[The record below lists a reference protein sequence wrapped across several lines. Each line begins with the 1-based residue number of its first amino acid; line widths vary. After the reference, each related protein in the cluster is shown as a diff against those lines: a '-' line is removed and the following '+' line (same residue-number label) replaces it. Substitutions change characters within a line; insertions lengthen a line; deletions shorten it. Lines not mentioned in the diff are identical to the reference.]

1 MPVDATVASVPAV
14 SVGLDRTFEAVVADA
29 RGLGADD
36 LHLLRTTGM
45 YVCLVGDEPDVTK
58 FPPQFDSEAAAA
70 RWLALRGITGDLIL
84 VVEQGRD
91 MAGDVPQP
99 HRELSRAT
107 YVSLEAGSKGRQLLS
122 EIVAEQVARR
132 RDRRVPGLDEDPAW
146 TIVLPGDLALERVAE
161 SLGAL
166 ANGYCASRA
175 ANEECGPGAT
185 PLLAVQGVY
194 SAGTDPALAPGPMW
208 TTVRAGL
215 PPGRRVLD
223 LRTGVLARTVAGKS
237 AGRSVRFV
245 SAARRHVQA
254 MRWEAAVDRV
264 DGGDLLSA
272 PAGPATFTRTVAEG
286 GREVAVTAVAGG
298 AGIALAARELAERHA
313 PLLVVERLAACVD
326 VRPGEDGAAAV
337 ADERLAEAEHVGFDC
352 LLGEH
357 RAAWARRWA
366 GAHVEIDGDPGSQ
379 LAARFAMFHL
389 LSVARGEDEAAVGA
403 RGLTGPAYGG
413 HVFWDADVYVLPVLA
428 ALDPPAA
435 RAMLEYRVRRLPK
448 ALAAAAAVGRDG
460 AWFPWESAGEGHDV
474 TPRTGIDRHGREVPI
489 RTGDYEEHIG
499 ADVAWSA
506 CEYSAWTGDV
516 AMLAGPGGAIVVE
529 TARYWAS
536 RAELDD
542 RGRAHVRA
550 VIGPDEYH
558 ELVDDNAFTNV
569 MARWNLR
576 RAAALA
582 PGAGVD
588 ADDAAAWQRLAD
600 ALVDGYVPERQLYE
614 QFAGYWEREPLFVA
628 DLGGP
633 LLPAD
638 LVFGVTRIAGSQ
650 IVKQADVLMLHHLVP
665 DEVVAGSLGP
675 NLDHYLPRTAHG
687 SSLSPAIHASL
698 LARAGRPDE
707 ALGLFRL
714 ASRLD
719 LDDLT
724 GTTAGGLHLATM
736 GGVWQ
741 ALAYGFL
748 GLRPHADRLDV
759 DPCLPSEWQ
768 ALTLRFWFHGAVVTV
783 RADHAQVEITGDAP
797 LAVRTAGTTHACQ
810 PGTTVLAT
818 GGTR

>member
-1 MPVDATVASVPAV
+1 MPVDSTVASAPAV
-14 SVGLDRTFEAVVADA
+14 SVGLDRTFEAVIADH
-29 RGLGADD
+29 RGVGADD
-36 LHLLRTTGM
+36 LHLLGTTGM
-45 YVCLVGDEPDVTK
+45 YVCLVGDEPDAAK
-58 FPPQFDSEAAAA
+58 SPPRFDSGAAAA
-70 RWLALRGITGDLIL
+70 RWLEGRGVTGDLIL
-84 VVEQGRD
+84 VVDQARNL
-91 MAGDVPQP
+91 AGDAPQTT
-99 HRELSRAT
+99 HELSRAT
-107 YVSLEAGSKGRQLLS
+107 RVSLGTGSGGRRMIS
-122 EIVAEQVARR
+122 EIVAQQVARR
-132 RDRRVPGLDEDPAW
+132 RDRRVPGIDEDPAW
-146 TIVLPGDLALERVAE
+146 TIELPGDPALERVAE

-194 SAGTDPALAPGPMW
+194 STGTDPALASGPVW
-208 TTVRAGL
+208 TTVRACL

-223 LRTGVLARTVAGKS
+223 LRTGVLARTVAGEA

-245 SAARRHVQA
+245 SGARRHIQA
-254 MRWEAAVDRV
+254 MRWEAAVDRAG
-264 DGGDLLSA
+264 GGDLLGA
-272 PAGPATFTRTVAEG
+272 PAGSVTFTRTIAEG

-298 AGIALAARELAERHA
+298 AGIALAAREQAERHA
-313 PLLVVERLAACVD
+313 PLLVVERIAACVD
-326 VRPGEDGAAAV
+326 VRPGEDDAAAV
-337 ADERLAEAEHVGFDC
+337 AGERLAEAEHVGFDD

-357 RAAWARRWA
+357 RAAWACRWA

-413 HVFWDADVYVLPVLA
+413 HVFWDADVYVLPALA

-435 RAMLEYRVRRLPK
+435 RAMLEYRIRRLPQ
-448 ALAAAAAVGRDG
+448 AQAAAAAAGRDG
-460 AWFPWESAGEGHDV
+460 AWFPWESAGDGHDV
-474 TPRTGIDRHGREVPI
+474 TPRTGIDRHGRQVPI

-506 CEYSAWTGDV
+506 CEYAAWTGDA
-516 AMLAGPGGAIVVE
+516 AMLAGPGGVILAE

-542 RGRAHVRA
+542 RGHAHLRT

-582 PGAGVD
+582 PRAGVD
-588 ADDAAAWQRLAD
+588 ADDAEAWQRLAD

-628 DLGGP
+628 DIGGP
-633 LLPAD
+633 LQPAD
-638 LVFGVTRIAGSQ
+638 LVLGATRIAGSQ

-665 DEVVAGSLGP
+665 DEVVAGSLEP

-714 ASRLD
+714 AARLD

-748 GLRPHADRLDV
+748 GLRPHADRLHV

-768 ALTLRFWFHGAVVTV
+768 ALTLRFWFHGSVVTV
-783 RADHAQVEITGDAP
+783 RADHFQVEIIGDVP
-797 LAVRTAGTTHACQ
+797 LTVRTAGTTHACR

-818 GGTR
+818 GGGR